1 MLAVCRRSQVEEE
14 LPERAA
20 GQVLR
25 RCEDVASVGEAPTAG
40 WVALGRAALVELG
53 IVETSALGTAAV
65 ASEHQMSV
73 QVRSF
78 DVSQVARSLD
88 LEPYRELRVL
98 GRFLGVEGVA
108 GLVEQE
114 PAVAS
119 YRALVAGVVRQVLR
133 VVVLGFA
140 GPLVDA
146 FVSRLA
152 SAFAFRDCDE
162 SPRVP
167 DRTRGNGHLY
177 IDDNDSKR
185 TAN

>member
-20 GQVLR
+20 GQVQR
-25 RCEDVASVGEAPTAG
+25 RYEDVASVGEAPMAG

-53 IVETSALGTAAV
+53 IVETSALGTAVV
-65 ASEHQMSV
+65 ASEHPMSV

-119 YRALVAGVVRQVLR
+119 YRAHVAGVVRQVLR
-133 VVVLGFA
+133 VVDLGFA
-140 GPLVDA
+140 GPLAGV
-146 FVSRLA
+146 FVSKLAFA
-152 SAFAFRDCDE
+152 SA
-162 SPRVP
+162 S
-167 DRTRGNGHLY
+167 RGYGELLL
-177 IDDNDSKR
+177 
-185 TAN
+185 